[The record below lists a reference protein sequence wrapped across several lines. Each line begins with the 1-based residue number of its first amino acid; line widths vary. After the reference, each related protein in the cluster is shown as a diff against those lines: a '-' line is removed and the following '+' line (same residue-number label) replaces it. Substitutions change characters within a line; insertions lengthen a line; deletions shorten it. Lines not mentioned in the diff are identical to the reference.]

1 VTVLHSTT
9 LAPMATSPAAAAGTP
24 VRPLALVTG
33 ASGGIGADIATL
45 LSKRGHDLVL
55 VARSR
60 EKLAALAEKL
70 EKADGISVTVLTA
83 DLTDP
88 AAPDSIA
95 KFVQDKGLTV
105 DILVNNAGLGSYGP
119 FATIDTKTDL
129 GLIAL
134 NITSLT
140 HMSKLFLPGMLE
152 RKRGRILNVGSTAG
166 FVPGPLMAVYY
177 ASKAY
182 VLSLSVALANEVA
195 GSGVTVTCLCPGAT
209 KTSFDTVA
217 GNDKTRLFKGGVME
231 SMLVATAGVDAM
243 MSGDVICIPGFLNR
257 LKASTSGLAPRT
269 LLAKIARSYQEPA
282 S

>member
-1 VTVLHSTT
+1 
-9 LAPMATSPAAAAGTP
+9 MATTDSPRP
-24 VRPLALVTG
+24 VAPVALVTG
-33 ASGGIGADIATL
+33 ASGGIGKDLAVL
-45 LSKRGHDLVL
+45 LAARKHDLVL

-60 EKLAALAEKL
+60 DKLAELAGSIEK
-70 EKADGISVTVLTA
+70 EHGVAVTVLTA

-88 AAPDSIA
+88 ATPDLIA
-95 KFVQDKGLTV
+95 KVVNEKGLAIDV
-105 DILVNNAGLGSYGP
+105 LVNNAGLGSYGP
-119 FATIDTKTDL
+119 FAEIDAKTDL

-134 NITSLT
+134 NVTSLT
-140 HMSKLFLPGMLE
+140 HMSKLFLPPMLA

-177 ASKAY
+177 ATKAY
-182 VLSLSVALANEVA
+182 VLSLSVALSNEVA

-209 KTSFDTVA
+209 RTGFDTTA
-217 GNDKTRLFKGGVME
+217 GNDKTRLFKGRVMG
-231 SMLVATAGVDAM
+231 SMEVAKTGLDAM
-243 MSGDVICIPGFLNR
+243 FRGDVISVPGFMNR

>member
-1 VTVLHSTT
+1 METPN
-9 LAPMATSPAAAAGTP
+9 APRP
-24 VRPLALVTG
+24 VALVTG

-45 LSKRGHDLVL
+45 LAGVKHDLVL

-60 EKLAALAEKL
+60 DKLAELAAKL
-70 EKADGISVTVLTA
+70 EKEHGVAVTVLTA

-88 AAPDSIA
+88 AASDLIA
-95 KFVQDKGLTV
+95 KVVREKELVIDV
-105 DILVNNAGLGSYGP
+105 LVNNAGLGSYGP
-119 FATIDTKTDL
+119 FAEIDAKIDL

-140 HMSKLFLPGMLE
+140 HMTKLFLPPMLA
-152 RKRGRILNVGSTAG
+152 RKRGRIMNVGSTAG

-209 KTSFDTVA
+209 RTAFDTTA
-217 GNDKTRLFKGGVME
+217 GNDKTRLFKGGVMD
-231 SMLVATAGVDAM
+231 SMEVAKAGVAAM
-243 MSGDVICIPGFLNR
+243 TRGEVICVPGFMNR
-257 LKASTSGLAPRT
+257 LKASTAGLAPRS
-269 LLAKIARSYQEPA
+269 LLAKIARSYQEPV